1 MTQHEE
7 QTGETEVEPELEQAK
22 RKLGEGQIHRK
33 SLERSFVCGFEGM
46 SISSTARWLSWLER
60 RPVTAEVDGSNPFRV
75 APLKE
80 SERMYDCNAFSRFLY
95 LYVKSFY

>member
-22 RKLGEGQIHRK
+22 RKLGGGQIHRK

-46 SISSTARWLSWLER
+46 SGI
-60 RPVTAEVDGSNPFRV
+60 
-75 APLKE
+75 
-80 SERMYDCNAFSRFLY
+80 FLRDDPR
-95 LYVKSFY
+95 

>member
-60 RPVTAEVDGSNPFRV
+60 RPVTAEVVGSNPIRV
-75 APLKE
+75 VG
-80 SERMYDCNAFSRFLY
+80 FLNN
-95 LYVKSFY
+95 LTLTDTL

>member
-1 MTQHEE
+1 MRRSFHRSGARWNFLRGMTQHEE

-46 SISSTARWLSWLER
+46 SDICL
-60 RPVTAEVDGSNPFRV
+60 F
-75 APLKE
+75 
-80 SERMYDCNAFSRFLY
+80 
-95 LYVKSFY
+95 